1 MYYKAHIVSGFIFEV
16 PDVSKCAVRGLKGC
30 KYDDLLR
37 NTPEVEEDE
46 EVFIKENTDRMYR
59 DVEKHLYIANVM
71 DEGLFK
77 ITRDLQM
84 PDFCLWNPWSDG
96 VKELPNLEDDEYKF
110 FLCAESGDNSVTR
123 VEPNSN
129 WKACQVIEYI
139 STKYQE
145 ECNFNFFDLF
155 KGYC

>member
-1 MYYKAHIVSGFIFEV
+1 FEV

-30 KYDDLLR
+30 KYNDLLR
-37 NTPEVEEDE
+37 NTLEVEEDE
-46 EVFIKENTDRMYR
+46 EVFITGHTDRKYD
-59 DVEKHLYIANVM
+59 DVERDLYITNVM

-77 ITRDLQM
+77 ITQDLNM
-84 PDFCLWNPWSDG
+84 PDFSLWNPWSDEA
-96 VKELPNLEDDEYKF
+96 KRLDNLDEDEYKF
-110 FLCAESGDNSVTR
+110 FIMAESGNVHVTR
-123 VEPNSN
+123 VEPQTS
-129 WKACQVIEYI
+129 WKGCQIIEYI